1 MQKKVSSNNY
11 KPGLDIDYV
20 KKKFRLKNVIKLA
33 SNENPV
39 GPSPKARII
48 YRKEI
53 NNINRYPDGK
63 CIKLKE
69 QLTKNIGKRYIRSE
83 NIIIGNG
90 SSEILELIARTYLN
104 SKSEVIF
111 SKHSFIVYQLISNAL
126 NAKIVESNLITSEDN
141 DFMVSD
147 LDDMYRKISKKTK
160 LIFIA
165 NPANPTGALIKSKK
179 LDNFLKKIPKTIKV
193 VIDEAYFEYACHR
206 NHTTA
211 LNYINKYDNV
221 LITRSFSKI
230 YALAGVRIGYGL
242 ANQNIID
249 ELNEKRQPFNVNQ
262 VAQSMAI
269 ESLKDKNF
277 LRKSLIDYEKNR
289 LYLFQELDK
298 LNLKYINSYANFI
311 TINFGSKTKKI
322 FESLLSSG
330 VILRPL
336 ENYGM
341 NGYLRMTIG
350 TTNECNKFIKCL
362 KMII

>member
-1 MQKKVSSNNY
+1 MSNS
-11 KPGLDIDYV
+11 
-20 KKKFRLKNVIKLA
+20 LK
-33 SNENPV
+33 
-39 GPSPKARII
+39 
-48 YRKEI
+48 
-53 NNINRYPDGK
+53 
-63 CIKLKE
+63 
-69 QLTKNIGKRYIRSE
+69 
-83 NIIIGNG
+83 
-90 SSEILELIARTYLN
+90 
-104 SKSEVIF
+104 
-111 SKHSFIVYQLISNAL
+111 
-126 NAKIVESNLITSEDN
+126 AKIIESRLITNKKES
-141 DFMVSD
+141 FMVSD
-147 LDDMYRKISKKTK
+147 LDDMYRKINKRTK
-160 LIFIA
+160 LIYIA
-165 NPANPTGALIKSKK
+165 NPANPTGALINNENLK
-179 LDNFLKKIPKTIKV
+179 NFVKIVPKRIKI

-242 ANQNIID
+242 ANQNIIN